1 VKYFNVDFQLGGFI
15 MWPSHYRIGSFAAGE
30 LVAKVNF
37 IFLVAQNL
45 VNNDQNYSRFGFF
58 EELIEHLL

>member
-1 VKYFNVDFQLGGFI
+1 L
-15 MWPSHYRIGSFAAGE
+15 PSHYRIGSFAGE

-37 IFLVAQNL
+37 IFLLAQNL
-45 VNNDQNYSRFGFF
+45 VNNDQNYSRFGFV

>member
-1 VKYFNVDFQLGGFI
+1 ML
-15 MWPSHYRIGSFAAGE
+15 PSHYRIGSFAAGE

-45 VNNDQNYSRFGFF
+45 VNNDQSYSRFGFF